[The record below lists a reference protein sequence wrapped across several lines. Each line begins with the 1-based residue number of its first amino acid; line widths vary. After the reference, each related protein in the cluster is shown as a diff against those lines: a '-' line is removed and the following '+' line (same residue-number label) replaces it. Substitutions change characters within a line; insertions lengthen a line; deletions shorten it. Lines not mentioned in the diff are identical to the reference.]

1 MISVI
6 GTLSDINYDFT
17 TGQRT
22 INIIADSM
30 PDELNN
36 MVEKKIKCDI
46 KSYSPARSLSANAL
60 FHLIVSLIS
69 EKVGESQAFVKN
81 QLLKDYGQYDT
92 ELGEI
97 LLKEDIDPSEFET
110 LHLKPTG
117 KVYESKVCPDGFKHI
132 EYFIMRGSH
141 TYDSKE
147 MRTLIEGAK
156 SEMNQLGISMPVSEA
171 ELQRILGKWASKRE
185 GV

>member
-17 TGQRT
+17 TSQRS

-36 MVEKKIKCDI
+36 MVGKKIKCDI

-97 LLKEDIDPSEFET
+97 LLKEDIDPSEFES

-117 KVYESKVCPDGFKHI
+117 KTYEADGVKHI

-171 ELQRILGKWASKRE
+171 ELQRILGKWASKKE

>member
-1 MISVI
+1 MMSMI
-6 GTLSDINYDFT
+6 GTLNDINYDFN
-17 TGQRT
+17 TGQRSVVIT
-22 INIIADSM
+22 AEYL
-30 PDELNN
+30 PDELNSI
-36 MVEKKIKCDI
+36 VGKKIKCDI
-46 KSYSPARSLSANAL
+46 KSYSPTRSLSANAL

-69 EKVGESQAFVKN
+69 EKIGESQSFVKN

-92 ELGEI
+92 QLGTVW
-97 LLKEDIDPSEFET
+97 LNDSIDPSEFET

-117 KVYESKVCPDGFKHI
+117 VTQEANDVKYR
-132 EYFIMRGSH
+132 EYYVMRGSH
-141 TYDSKE
+141 TLDSRE

-156 SEMNQLGISMPVSEA
+156 SEMTQLGIMMPVSES

>member
-6 GTLSDINYDFT
+6 GKLNDISYDFSN
-17 TGQRT
+17 GQRT
-22 INIIADSM
+22 AHLLLEYM

-36 MVEKKIKCDI
+36 LVGKKVKCEV
-46 KSYSPARSLSANAL
+46 KTYSPARSLSANAL

-69 EKVGESQAFVKN
+69 DKVGESQAFVKN

-92 ELGEI
+92 ELGTI
-97 LLKEDIDPSEFET
+97 LLNDEIDTSEFET

-117 KVYESKVCPDGFKHI
+117 NSQEAKGVSYR
-132 EYFIMRGSH
+132 EYFVIRGSH

-147 MRTLIEGAK
+147 MQTLIEGAK
-156 SEMNQLGISMPVSEA
+156 SEMTQLGIPMPVSDS